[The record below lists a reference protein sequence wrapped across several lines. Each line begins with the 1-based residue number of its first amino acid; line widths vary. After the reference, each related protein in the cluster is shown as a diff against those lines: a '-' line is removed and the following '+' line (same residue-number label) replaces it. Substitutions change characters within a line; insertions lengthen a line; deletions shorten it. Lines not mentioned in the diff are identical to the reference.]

1 MERIWL
7 KSYPK
12 GVPADVNVNAYRS
25 VPHLFDEN
33 INKYRNRPA
42 YICMG
47 KTITFD
53 DVDRLS
59 RGFGAWLQAKGLAK
73 GTRVERKDPCAKR
86 IESVA
91 REDFIRGKNLAQEL
105 SERRAGGHQRRRIP
119 LGAAPV

>member
-12 GVPADVNVNAYRS
+12 GVPADVNVDAYRS
-25 VPHLFDEN
+25 VPHLFEGN

-59 RGFGAWLQAKGLAK
+59 RSFGAWLQSKGLAK
-73 GTRVERKDPCAKR
+73 GARVLQHGPHAL
-86 IESVA
+86 VHGA
-91 REDFIRGKNLAQEL
+91 R
-105 SERRAGGHQRRRIP
+105 
-119 LGAAPV
+119 APVA